1 MKGKVTIQ
9 RWSYI
14 IGALAIGLMAAHTF
28 AAEPSCRSI
37 TFDYPQLGH
46 RFYDYLDRAQARGDL
61 PLQSHIRPYVQFH
74 FDSVDGNDYSDKESR
89 RFRNE
94 SLARHLISEGQIEPV
109 CESGW
114 SRFLKKVGTKNRRW
128 LQWLYS
134 TNHHFAALHLEEK
147 FALTYQPVYGI
158 EGIWTDSKAR
168 GIRRSAAGF
177 RLEGGAAQSLH
188 FMVDFRD
195 YGESGRGPYMA
206 REQLY
211 EDRWAF
217 VDLKDK
223 ATSVSYDISESFI
236 QWYGRNLSLSLGR
249 GRHAWGPGQF
259 GQLFLSAEGPPFDY
273 VRFDAVFRNNDRPVL
288 NYIFLHGFLKSYG
301 VPEDTLYTTSEGR
314 PRTLDRQKFL
324 SAQRVEL
331 KALPNLL
338 LGFSQG
344 VIYGDRN
351 VELAY
356 ITPVSFLYSIQH
368 AQDDMDNLLI
378 AFDATWRPFRG
389 LVTYGELLWDD
400 MAIAEF
406 GSDDARNK
414 SAFTLGIHAA
424 PRGTWRFLD
433 ARAEY
438 TQVRPFV
445 YSHVFATNVYTHW
458 TSPLGYTLEPNSE
471 FMTTELRATFY
482 PVQFGLRWQRQN
494 HGADSDGGGDIYAP
508 LTNLS
513 DSSYPLLAGDFHRI
527 DCYSLWGVL
536 ELLEN
541 FLIQGRV
548 THIMETDT
556 DNRVETALALSWNF

>member
-1 MKGKVTIQ
+1 M
-9 RWSYI
+9 
-14 IGALAIGLMAAHTF
+14 GLIASRVF
-28 AAEPSCRSI
+28 AAEPGCRSI
-37 TFDYPQLGH
+37 YFDYPQLGH
-46 RFYDYLDRAQARGDL
+46 RFYDYVDRTQARGDL
-61 PLQSHIRPYVQFH
+61 PLQSHIRPYFQFH
-74 FDSVDGNDYSDKESR
+74 FDSVNSVGFSDKESR
-89 RFRNE
+89 RFRSE
-94 SLARHLISEGQIEPV
+94 SLSRHLIAEGRIKPV

-114 SRFLKKVGTKNRRW
+114 SRFLKKVGIRNRRG
-128 LQWLYS
+128 LRWLYS

-158 EGIWTDSKAR
+158 EGIWTDSEAQ
-168 GIRRSAAGF
+168 GIRRSGAGF
-177 RLEGGAAQSLH
+177 RLEGGAAGALH

-195 YGESGRGPYMA
+195 YGESGRGPYTA

-223 ATSVSYDISESFI
+223 ATSVSYNVSESFI
-236 QWYGRNLSLSLGR
+236 QWYGRNMSLSLGR
-249 GRHAWGPGQF
+249 GRHAWGPGRF

-273 VRFDAVFRNNDRPVL
+273 VRFDAVFRGKDGPVL
-288 NYIFLHGFLKSYG
+288 NYTFLHAFLKAYG
-301 VPEDTLYTTSEGR
+301 VPGDTLYIAPSGR
-314 PRTLDRQKFL
+314 PRTIDRQKFL
-324 SAQRVEL
+324 SAQRIEL

-344 VIYGDRN
+344 VVYGDRN

-356 ITPVSFLYSIQH
+356 ITPVSFLYSIEH
-368 AQDDMDNLLI
+368 AEGDKDNLLV

-389 LVTYGELLWDD
+389 LMTYGELLWDD

-458 TSPLGYTLEPNSE
+458 TSPLGLTLEPNSE

-494 HGADSDGGGDIYAP
+494 HGANSSAGEYNNVGGSIYAP
-508 LTNLS
+508 LTGS
-513 DSSYPLLAGDFHRI
+513 PDSTYPLLEGDFHRT
-527 DCYSLWGVL
+527 DRYSLWAVL

-541 FLIQGRV
+541 FLVQGRITRV
-548 THIMETDT
+548 AETGVEE
-556 DNRVETALALSWNF
+556 RVETALALSWNF